1 MKQKTFRYLSYQE
14 NLAERLLDYRK
25 DSYIVVEN
33 NQIKSILMSQYYHFP
48 ILEERPIIF
57 SLEELFSYLF
67 VSSHAIL
74 KDVKRIFFL
83 YRCLSK
89 EMKNAWQ
96 IQSYFDFVD
105 IANEFFMLYEE
116 IQGKEAELETM
127 ISAWQKEKYNFF
139 KELKERLEKKQGKYL
154 LKEFAWTKERYSPQ
168 NLHHFSKI
176 VFFDIPSFP
185 NRCKT
190 LLPLLQE
197 DFDLEFVLQVP
208 REDFEEE
215 KLMLRQVSPKLWE
228 GDFFCYEVGS
238 EWEEA
243 LYLLTEKEKKDF
255 FVYSSSP
262 HEKHFS
268 SLFPQSFIDSSRN
281 SFNKTKLY
289 QFIELQLNLLREKE
303 VGQKDTLPLE
313 ALLSAVQ
320 KRICREYYGFWEEDF
335 ILLRKLLKEEY
346 RLISIKLLQNT
357 NYIKI
362 IGEHP
367 SFYQKVS
374 IFLEDLFAIET
385 WKTGK
390 DIYDYFEQH
399 IEIQKWKEEEYP
411 DVLDVF
417 YEVLSRLYANQESA
431 DFPSYD
437 KYFEGN
443 LGRNLYQLLYRSL
456 DSIYLK
462 SAQSF
467 SEEKMEIRDW
477 HSVMYEKKKERAA
490 VFLNLDDKSLPK
502 ITNFSHFLTEHQKQQ
517 LGCQSR
523 EESTLVEKYRFYQAL
538 YSQKSLVFLVQK
550 SEEDNKTLSSFVE
563 EFLRNQGKTMEKSPY
578 SKEFFLQSL
587 RESFQA
593 KSSWQGEE
601 EIGYRELKKE
611 NEELL
616 QEGNFCL
623 GAYDWRNL
631 QACTKYF
638 YFSRVL
644 QEPFRTETL
653 SFGISP
659 KQLGIICHR
668 FLEKIGKTQW
678 KIFLKEKH
686 FAISDDTLVEYLEE
700 EFQREALRIPSFL
713 KNYLEKIVYPRILK
727 NTKSFLHTIEKKYH
741 QENISRFQ
749 GEKGIQREGIYFG
762 KNFTVSFQGRADLI
776 IETDQRKEIIDY
788 KTGKTIEDQL
798 DFYAFLLYGEEEN
811 VEGRYFNLWD
821 GIFSSAKK
829 KEDLSFSFFEEYF
842 ESFEKD
848 EFYHISEKKS
858 FCIYCPYQKI
868 CRREEE
874 VL

>member
-1 MKQKTFRYLSYQE
+1 M
-14 NLAERLLDYRK
+14 
-25 DSYIVVEN
+25 
-33 NQIKSILMSQYYHFP
+33 
-48 ILEERPIIF
+48 
-57 SLEELFSYLF
+57 
-67 VSSHAIL
+67 
-74 KDVKRIFFL
+74 
-83 YRCLSK
+83 
-89 EMKNAWQ
+89 
-96 IQSYFDFVD
+96 
-105 IANEFFMLYEE
+105 
-116 IQGKEAELETM
+116 
-127 ISAWQKEKYNFF
+127 
-139 KELKERLEKKQGKYL
+139 
-154 LKEFAWTKERYSPQ
+154 
-168 NLHHFSKI
+168 
-176 VFFDIPSFP
+176 
-185 NRCKT
+185 
-190 LLPLLQE
+190 
-197 DFDLEFVLQVP
+197 
-208 REDFEEE
+208 
-215 KLMLRQVSPKLWE
+215 
-228 GDFFCYEVGS
+228 GS

-243 LYLLTEKEKKDF
+243 LYLLAEREKKDF

-268 SLFPQSFIDSSRN
+268 NLFPQSFIDSSRN

-303 VGQKDTLPLE
+303 KDTLPLE
-313 ALLSAVQ
+313 TLLSAVQ
-320 KRICREYYGFWEEDF
+320 KRVCREYYGFWEEDF

-346 RLISIKLLQNT
+346 RLISMKLLQNT
-357 NYIKI
+357 NYIEI

-367 SFYQKVS
+367 SFCQKVS

-417 YEVLSRLYANQESA
+417 YEVLSRLYATQGNE
-431 DFPSYD
+431 DFSSYE

-550 SEEDNKTLSSFVE
+550 SEEDNKTLSSFAE
-563 EFLRNQGKTMEKSPY
+563 EFLRSQGKTMEKSPY

-601 EIGYRELKKE
+601 ETGYQELKKE
-611 NEELL
+611 NQELL
-616 QEGNFCL
+616 EKGSFHL

-638 YFSRVL
+638 YFSKVL
-644 QEPFRTETL
+644 QEPFRTEAL

-700 EFQREALRIPSFL
+700 EFQREAL
-713 KNYLEKIVYPRILK
+713 
-727 NTKSFLHTIEKKYH
+727 
-741 QENISRFQ
+741 
-749 GEKGIQREGIYFG
+749 
-762 KNFTVSFQGRADLI
+762 
-776 IETDQRKEIIDY
+776 
-788 KTGKTIEDQL
+788 
-798 DFYAFLLYGEEEN
+798 
-811 VEGRYFNLWD
+811 
-821 GIFSSAKK
+821 
-829 KEDLSFSFFEEYF
+829 
-842 ESFEKD
+842 
-848 EFYHISEKKS
+848 
-858 FCIYCPYQKI
+858 
-868 CRREEE
+868 
-874 VL
+874 